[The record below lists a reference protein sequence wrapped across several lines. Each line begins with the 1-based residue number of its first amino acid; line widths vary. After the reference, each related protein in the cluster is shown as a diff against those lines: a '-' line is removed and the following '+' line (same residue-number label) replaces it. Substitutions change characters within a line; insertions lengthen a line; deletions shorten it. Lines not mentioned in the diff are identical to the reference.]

1 MNVCCEAGLT
11 SMHYNAAG
19 PEVRPEAFCAAPL
32 WDKVSIS
39 GPHRATVRVT
49 ALSEVL

>member
-19 PEVRPEAFCAAPL
+19 LDLNP
-32 WDKVSIS
+32 
-39 GPHRATVRVT
+39 T
-49 ALSEVL
+49 AERRRRSFGQVA